1 MTCASQVPH
10 LHAGL
15 GSRREI
21 EHLLVR
27 FSKLLV
33 RSGLAPEATWVV
45 DEAEAIIDTT
55 ALGNFIGTLDN
66 KSRQSKP
73 LSRMQK
79 YLKAGKEDRVRI
91 SMHPCVCCTTL
102 VCSMHGQLPVDI
114 C

>member
-66 KSRQSKP
+66 KSRHPNPSAGCRSISK
-73 LSRMQK
+73 RAK
-79 YLKAGKEDRVRI
+79 RTG
-91 SMHPCVCCTTL
+91 
-102 VCSMHGQLPVDI
+102 
-114 C
+114 

>member
-1 MTCASQVPH
+1 MQALVQ
-10 LHAGL
+10 G
-15 GSRREI
+15 REI

-55 ALGNFIGTLDN
+55 ALGKFIGTLDN
-66 KSRQSKP
+66 KSLSKP

-79 YLKAGKEDRVRI
+79 YLKADKEDRVR
-91 SMHPCVCCTTL
+91 MH
-102 VCSMHGQLPVDI
+102 
-114 C
+114 